1 MKEGDQLSA
10 SCHRP
15 RLVITSVSD
24 LSAAKTEGG
33 DSERKTDNWGEEDRG
48 KEQER
53 KLRSDWRLKWVLL
66 VYRKGAKIT
75 CW

>member
-10 SCHRP
+10 WCRRP

-33 DSERKTDNWGEEDRG
+33 DSERETDNWGG
-48 KEQER
+48 V
-53 KLRSDWRLKWVLL
+53 LRQGGRQGQRAGEAAEK
-66 VYRKGAKIT
+66 
-75 CW
+75 